1 MAKKERLGSDPFKES
16 PLDWIQDTR
25 EGKKDSKELKSKKTE
40 ELKPQN
46 VLTSKR
52 QNVKESKRFNVL
64 TLKQDKVKESEPKK
78 RHTIYLSSK
87 QSKKLKVYAA
97 ENNMKLSEVIEKLI
111 NEKVWRFN
119 VMTSKRQRALTLKR
133 LSAKL
138 YFNR

>member
-25 EGKKDSKELKSKKTE
+25 EEKKDSKELKAQKSK

-52 QNVKESKRFNVL
+52 QNVK
-64 TLKQDKVKESEPKK
+64 TLKQDKVKESKPKK
-78 RHTIYLSSK
+78 RHTIYLSSN

-111 NEKVWRFN
+111 NEN
-119 VMTSKRQRALTLKR
+119 V
-133 LSAKL
+133 
-138 YFNR
+138 

>member
-1 MAKKERLGSDPFKES
+1 MKKHERLGSDPFKEG
-16 PLDWIQDTR
+16 PLGWIQDTR
-25 EGKKDSKELKSKKTE
+25 EDKADSKELKSKNTE
-40 ELKPQN
+40 ELTLKN

-52 QNVKESKRFNVL
+52 QSVKALKRYNVKSS
-64 TLKQDKVKESEPKK
+64 KQDKVKESEPKK

>member
-16 PLDWIQDTR
+16 PLDWIKDTR
-25 EGKKDSKELKSKKTE
+25 EEKADSKELKSKKTE

-52 QNVKESKRFNVL
+52 QNVKESKRFNVK
-64 TLKQDKVKESEPKK
+64 TSKQDKVNKSEPKK

-111 NEKVWRFN
+111 NEN
-119 VMTSKRQRALTLKR
+119 V
-133 LSAKL
+133 
-138 YFNR
+138 